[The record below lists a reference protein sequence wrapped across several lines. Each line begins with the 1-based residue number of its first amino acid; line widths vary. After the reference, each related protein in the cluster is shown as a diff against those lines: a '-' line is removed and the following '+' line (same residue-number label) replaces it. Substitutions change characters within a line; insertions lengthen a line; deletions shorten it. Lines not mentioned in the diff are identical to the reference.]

1 MDVTGKFDSAV
12 YGTALTISENV
23 KYEVEVTDSDG
34 KILNSGDKV
43 MVGDI
48 LTIKNTD
55 TATKTVGTTNAVG
68 TDGGNVASNSLKA
81 GETVTVI
88 VSGAITIS
96 VA

>member
-1 MDVTGKFDSAV
+1 MTGKFDSDV
-12 YGTALTISENV
+12 YGTALTIPAN
-23 KYEVEVTDSDG
+23 VEVTDSDG
-34 KILNSGDKV
+34 KILSSGDKV

-68 TDGGNVASNSLKA
+68 TDGGNVASNLLKA

-88 VSGAITIS
+88 VRGEITITVS
-96 VA
+96 